1 MQSDNKPKQMN
12 NKHFGYILLVLG
24 MLYIGYYIYAS
35 WRKETSMT
43 VVPGIA
49 LLTISTVLITKKAKN
64 Q

>member
-1 MQSDNKPKQMN
+1 MQTDNQSKQMN
-12 NKHFGYILLVLG
+12 NKHFGYIFLVLG
-24 MLYIGYYIYAS
+24 TFYIGYYIYAS

>member
-1 MQSDNKPKQMN
+1 MQTDNKPKRMN
-12 NKHFGYILLVLG
+12 NKHFGYILLGLG

-49 LLTISTVLITKKAKN
+49 LLTISTVLITKKKE
-64 Q
+64 

>member
-1 MQSDNKPKQMN
+1 MQTANKPKQMN
-12 NKHFGYILLVLG
+12 NKHFGYILLGLG
-24 MLYIGYYIYAS
+24 MLYIGYYIYTS

-43 VVPGIA
+43 VGPGIA